1 MCKSNDNVISELT
14 DKYHSYIAQAQN
26 IARRKK
32 EPSTEEYQMY
42 MNAAQT
48 AQEISQLNFLKDSSK
63 QQWESRIVFCQKRA
77 IEIDKKLRQTVETF
91 RTKNA
96 NEDVP
101 AEMIARWYREKPCHS
116 LDDVAG
122 MDELKEIIR
131 EELLDNIG
139 WDEIDD
145 YLKVSK
151 LKFFLFYGPFGTGKT
166 FFMEAVASE
175 LMDRGFQFIQIPF
188 SDVCRSYVG
197 VGEKILQAA
206 FQEAADNA
214 PCILLLD
221 ELECFLHDRS
231 DTFHN
236 RLVVTFLEYCHI
248 IQSCDKSVII
258 FATTNYPQHIDMT
271 VLSRVNHV
279 LLKVPLPSEET
290 RKEYFIRRIKKII
303 HFSDDIDAAYMASA
317 TEHYSFR
324 SLDRI
329 VIKIYS
335 NIKKQAFEQ
344 FALRDENGCII
355 QGDESDEKV
364 IDAIKNGT
372 VVITKEIFDEIVR
385 SCPPENQEDVL
396 AAIEAFENKA

>member
-1 MCKSNDNVISELT
+1 
-14 DKYHSYIAQAQN
+14 
-26 IARRKK
+26 
-32 EPSTEEYQMY
+32 
-42 MNAAQT
+42 
-48 AQEISQLNFLKDSSK
+48 
-63 QQWESRIVFCQKRA
+63 
-77 IEIDKKLRQTVETF
+77 
-91 RTKNA
+91 
-96 NEDVP
+96 
-101 AEMIARWYREKPCHS
+101 
-116 LDDVAG
+116 
-122 MDELKEIIR
+122 
-131 EELLDNIG
+131 
-139 WDEIDD
+139 
-145 YLKVSK
+145 
-151 LKFFLFYGPFGTGKT
+151 
-166 FFMEAVASE
+166 
-175 LMDRGFQFIQIPF
+175 
-188 SDVCRSYVG
+188 
-197 VGEKILQAA
+197 
-206 FQEAADNA
+206 
-214 PCILLLD
+214 
-221 ELECFLHDRS
+221 
-231 DTFHN
+231 
-236 RLVVTFLEYCHI
+236 
-248 IQSCDKSVII
+248 
-258 FATTNYPQHIDMT
+258 MT

-396 AAIEAFENKA
+396 AAIEAFENKK